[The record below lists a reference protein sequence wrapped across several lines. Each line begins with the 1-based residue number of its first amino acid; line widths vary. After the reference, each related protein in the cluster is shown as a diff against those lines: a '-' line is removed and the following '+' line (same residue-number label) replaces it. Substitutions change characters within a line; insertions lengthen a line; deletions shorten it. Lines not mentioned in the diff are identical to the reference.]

1 MSRNLRI
8 FAITTVVFAMVGLMN
23 DATVMYVLAGVGVA
37 VILAAYLLSQLSLSR
52 LQAEMQTP
60 TGSSV
65 AGANLRPRV
74 SVQSAGSITVSS
86 ATVELAAENR
96 TVNDVEARRRVL
108 LPPLPPGATVELEID
123 LRPPTRGRYRVGPP
137 AIIDSDPL
145 GMFEGRSEQG
155 EAVEIVVFPPTYD
168 VPRVASW
175 ETGFGRH
182 SARGQQARRDRG
194 EFRGIREHTPGD
206 DLRHVHWKVSAH
218 VGELAVKEY
227 EALRHDVISIH
238 LDLHSANHYGKG
250 ATSTLET
257 AISAAA
263 SLARGG
269 LAEQRSVAVMGKN
282 LPPGVGR
289 PGSGQAH
296 MHRIMVSLAEAQ
308 PADGRFA
315 EALVS
320 QLRTVPQGASV
331 FIITTAAEEGLVG
344 ALSGAMSGRGSA
356 TLLVV
361 EGDLAADD
369 KHAPDERFMVQ
380 PRRAMESAR
389 AAGIGVGLLRSPA
402 DISDALTVATA
413 PSMRAGA
420 GVG

>member
-8 FAITTVVFAMVGLMN
+8 FVIATVVFAMVGLMN
-23 DATVMYVLAGVGVA
+23 DATVMYVLAGVCVA
-37 VILAAYLLSQLSLSR
+37 VILVAYLLSQLSLSR
-52 LQAEMQTP
+52 LQMRMQAP
-60 TGSSV
+60 AGSSV
-65 AGANLRPRV
+65 AGADLRPTV
-74 SVQSAGSITVSS
+74 SVESHGSITVGS

-96 TVNDVEARRRVL
+96 TVEGVEARRRVL
-108 LPPLPPGATVELEID
+108 LPPLPPGAGVELEVE

-137 AIIDSDPL
+137 ALIDSDPL
-145 GMFEGRSEQG
+145 GMFEGRAEQD
-155 EAVEIVVFPPTYD
+155 EAVEVVVFPRTYD

-182 SARGQQARRDRG
+182 STRGQQARRDRG

-227 EALRHDVISIH
+227 EPLRHDVISIH
-238 LDLHSANHYGKG
+238 VDLHSANHYGKG
-250 ATSTLET
+250 STSTLET

-269 LAEQRSVAVMGKN
+269 LAEQRSVAVMGNN
-282 LPPGVGR
+282 LPPGIGR

-320 QLRTVPQGASV
+320 QLRTVPQGASI
-331 FIITTAAEEGLVG
+331 FIITTAAEEGL
-344 ALSGAMSGRGSA
+344 AQAISGAMTGRGSA

-361 EGDLAADD
+361 EGELAQEGE
-369 KHAPDERFMVQ
+369 HAPDERFMVQ

-402 DISDALTVATA
+402 DIADALTVATG
-413 PSMRAGA
+413 PSVQAGA
-420 GVG
+420 EVG